1 MLTVVIKDPSGLLL
15 LCGRNDRSYKHVHYG
30 YQQDNQQNEL
40 GLWRAK
46 TVHFLHLTFAAVQ
59 ENRMDSV
66 VLTLA
71 SHSIPATEMPNSNT
85 TVIHPMILMSFNGST
100 MIAECSWDQN
110 EGKDE

>member
-46 TVHFLHLTFAAVQ
+46 TVHLITF
-59 ENRMDSV
+59 NFCS
-66 VLTLA
+66 
-71 SHSIPATEMPNSNT
+71 
-85 TVIHPMILMSFNGST
+85 GSG
-100 MIAECSWDQN
+100 EQN
-110 EGKDE
+110 ERCGPHFGFPFHSGHWDAQQQHHSYTPNDPDVI